1 MLSWAII
8 FSVSDAYMNRPEDGN
23 GHAPLQKR
31 IDILQEMPGRAGDH
45 PTQSGRGSHQLMLV
59 IVRPQRGQMEL
70 LPAQVVPQLE
80 QVLTQWLAE
89 TVVPG
94 QTVLA
99 PLNMLVAAVPLED
112 AEAPATGSNAQ
123 LDCGNNG
130 RLKNSSHTA
139 SANSSQ
145 GGISQKP

>member
-1 MLSWAII
+1 
-8 FSVSDAYMNRPEDGN
+8 
-23 GHAPLQKR
+23 
-31 IDILQEMPGRAGDH
+31 
-45 PTQSGRGSHQLMLV
+45 MLV
-59 IVRPQRGQMEL
+59 IVRPQRGQMVL

-80 QVLTQWLAE
+80 QVLTQQPAD

-94 QTVLA
+94 QTVLL
-99 PLNMLVAAVPLED
+99 PLNILVAAVPFEAAD
-112 AEAPATGSNAQ
+112 APATVSNAQ

-130 RLKNSSHTA
+130 RLKNSSQTA